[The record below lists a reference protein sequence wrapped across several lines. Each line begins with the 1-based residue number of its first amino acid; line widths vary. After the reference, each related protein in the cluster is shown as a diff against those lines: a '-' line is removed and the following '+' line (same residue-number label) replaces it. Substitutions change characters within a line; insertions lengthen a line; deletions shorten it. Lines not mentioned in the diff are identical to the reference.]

1 MINVT
6 FIGDYFTLTTSVIAS
21 PEFDRE
27 TVIEDAASMVEGY
40 YGWDVLKAS
49 NDVEVG
55 L

>member
-6 FIGDYFTLTTSVIAS
+6 FIGDYFTLTTSVIS
-21 PEFDRE
+21 HPEFDRE
-27 TVIEDAASMVEGY
+27 NVIEEAASMIEGY
-40 YGWDVLKAS
+40 YGWDILKAS

>member
-6 FIGDYFTLTTSVIAS
+6 FIGDYFTLTASVIA
-21 PEFDRE
+21 PPKFDRE
-27 TVIEDAASMVEGY
+27 FVIEEAASMIEGY

-49 NDVEVG
+49 NDVEVE